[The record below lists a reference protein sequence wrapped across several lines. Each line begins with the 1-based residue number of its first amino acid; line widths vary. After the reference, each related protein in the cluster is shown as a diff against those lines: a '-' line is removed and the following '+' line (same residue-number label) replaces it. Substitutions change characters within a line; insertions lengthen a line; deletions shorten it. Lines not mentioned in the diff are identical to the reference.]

1 MYEVTVD
8 KAKPLD
14 SFVKWYLPGICQKRK
29 VVPCVHCPH
38 QLAINLEK
46 FSLVSTAFFRSKT
59 LRIVGSPTPHAAHPF
74 RDRGPVETTFP
85 LANVHIKPI
94 SNVLFDRL
102 QCVIINQKL
111 TLKVGG
117 SPESKARRP
126 QHQAWFLDDSFD
138 ETLQEK
144 KPT

>member
-1 MYEVTVD
+1 M
-8 KAKPLD
+8 
-14 SFVKWYLPGICQKRK
+14 
-29 VVPCVHCPH
+29 HCPQ

-59 LRIVGSPTPHAAHPF
+59 LLHLRIVGSPTPHAAHPF

-94 SNVLFDRL
+94 SNVLVFDRL

-126 QHQAWFLDDSFD
+126 QRQAWFLDDSFD